1 MDAVDVV
8 LAVVLV
14 LVPWVPWMVRR
25 ERRVRVLARNASWL
39 LSKGQ
44 KKPRPADG
52 PNGNEE
58 S

>member
-1 MDAVDVV
+1 MDAVDAV
-8 LAVVLV
+8 LAVALI
-14 LVPWVPWMVRR
+14 LVPWVARS

-39 LSKGQ
+39 LSEGQ

-58 S
+58 SG